1 MKELISKKFD
11 GIKHKWITF
20 HIDTDTFQNIVYK
33 IDLAVK
39 EGNYKS
45 RDAISLVK
53 SFKLQEKAW
62 IKFSKTKGRKNFKC
76 ICYIIDIKN
85 NKLEIEVEPEVVL
98 DSKILNGTPKSLK
111 LYNKEKKSKGN
122 WTKPDD
128 GFIDPIEYP
137 PVEEEL
143 TELGYE
149 MYKEWELEIK
159 NSGLSR
165 EEYKKKLFGVSVIY
179 RRKWWFFNFV
189 IFSIY
194 T

>member
-1 MKELISKKFD
+1 MKDLINNKFV

-20 HIDTDTFQNIVYK
+20 HIDSDVFQDIIFK
-33 IDLAVK
+33 IDNAVK
-39 EGNYKS
+39 EGIFKS
-45 RDAISLVK
+45 RDAIGLVK

-62 IKFSKTKGRKNFKC
+62 VKFIKTKGRKNFTC
-76 ICYIIDIKN
+76 VCHVIDSKN
-85 NKLEIEVEPEVVL
+85 SKLEIEIEPPIIL
-98 DSKILNGTPKSLK
+98 DANILNGTPKSLK

-122 WTKPDD
+122 WSKPDD

-165 EEYKKKLFGVSVIY
+165 DEYKKKLFGVPVIY
-179 RRKWWFFNFV
+179 KMRR
-189 IFSIY
+189 
-194 T
+194 